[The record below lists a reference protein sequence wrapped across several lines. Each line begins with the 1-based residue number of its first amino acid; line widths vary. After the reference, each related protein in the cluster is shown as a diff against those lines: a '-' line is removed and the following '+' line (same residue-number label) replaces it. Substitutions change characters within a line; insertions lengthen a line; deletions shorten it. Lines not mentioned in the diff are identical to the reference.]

1 MCVAITL
8 LIPGTVQ
15 VLIYEDVNIYAKKR
29 EVPPPLRT
37 TKGYGRYKTGI
48 ITGIPGYWYYFNY
61 SSCNRWY
68 NTWYRYRYRSSR
80 STTLVLFRLLLLLLL
95 IFLLIII
102 FINRRGTRILRR
114 PMINRRESLY

>member
-15 VLIYEDVNIYAKKR
+15 VLNYEDVNIYAKKR

-48 ITGIPGYWYYFNY
+48 ITGI
-61 SSCNRWY
+61 
-68 NTWYRYRYRSSR
+68 
-80 STTLVLFRLLLLLLL
+80 
-95 IFLLIII
+95 
-102 FINRRGTRILRR
+102 
-114 PMINRRESLY
+114 SLWL